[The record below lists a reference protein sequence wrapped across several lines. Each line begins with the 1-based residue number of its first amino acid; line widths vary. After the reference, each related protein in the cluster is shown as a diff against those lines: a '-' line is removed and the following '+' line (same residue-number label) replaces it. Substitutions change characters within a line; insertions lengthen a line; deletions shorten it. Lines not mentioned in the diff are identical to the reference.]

1 VSEVRLVANGCVK
14 VTCQSVKQK
23 NMTLNLTD
31 WFGKAITVSDDGPS
45 HE

>member
-1 VSEVRLVANGCVK
+1 VSEVKLVANGCVK
-14 VTCQSVKQK
+14 VTCQSVKRK